1 VDMENP
7 IDDIVG
13 LYSELDGQIGWYPD
27 TVRVNMEREDI
38 DGNYT
43 FMASGGGG
51 VVFLNEE
58 KQKILKVNYNAFG
71 GKEVIYQKKVGA
83 IAPQIF
89 YDDIRKVG
97 SDNTAE
103 AFGGI
108 AVQIIIMEYLNPD
121 KWVPLRG
128 VGIITYRVKIFELIY
143 TLIND
148 HNIKNVTDLV
158 GQTGSHIWKNKDT
171 EEIKVIDYGEFKES
185 TDPKYDFIMMVD
197 RLQYSVIQDP
207 TDEIKDCYKN
217 IMDFSKEVTNAC
229 KGYLLEQGRTFWE
242 KKNPRRSQ
250 RISSKS
256 KYGLGISGTIN
267 KTNKTRRG
275 GTSKRKNSFRKN
287 KRKSKR
293 RKNKG
298 LRKSNGKGNGKRGN
312 KSKSKRKYRK

>member
-1 VDMENP
+1 
-7 IDDIVG
+7 
-13 LYSELDGQIGWYPD
+13 
-27 TVRVNMEREDI
+27 
-38 DGNYT
+38 
-43 FMASGGGG
+43 
-51 VVFLNEE
+51 
-58 KQKILKVNYNAFG
+58 
-71 GKEVIYQKKVGA
+71 
-83 IAPQIF
+83 
-89 YDDIRKVG
+89 
-97 SDNTAE
+97 
-103 AFGGI
+103 
-108 AVQIIIMEYLNPD
+108 MEYLNPD
-121 KWVPLRG
+121 KWVPLGG

-217 IMDFSKEVTNAC
+217 IMDFSKKVTNAC

-267 KTNKTRRG
+267 KPNKTKTRRG
-275 GTSKRKNSFRKN
+275 GSSKRKNSFRK
-287 KRKSKR
+287 SKR
-293 RKNKG
+293 RKNNG
-298 LRKSNGKGNGKRGN
+298 LRKSKTNGKRGN